1 MSRRRGSPLVTGAV
15 TVVLFLSAICGVI
28 VSGMPSGPTLSLPW
42 SHETTVKAQLADA
55 DALQPKA
62 AVQVA
67 GVKVGEVK
75 SIDIQADAALVTMT
89 LSSATYDIHRD
100 ARVLLRPHGLF
111 GPKYIELVPGSSS
124 SPKLVDGATLPK
136 RQSTQPVD
144 LGDVLQE
151 LQAPEQ
157 HQLKTFITEFG
168 KAAAGQGD
176 DVNHLLNASATLT
189 KRLDPPVANLDRVS
203 PQLSDMLVQN
213 EAFNADFSQT
223 PLDQLIANSNVTLRA
238 FSDNSDHLK
247 SLLTYADDTLTQL
260 DAGLNGRGGQI
271 RATLEQLPGTIDR
284 LHKFTDELG
293 LFGRNLTGKDTTVP
307 GDTDVTSGLIA
318 AIENPRSAFSSYD
331 CQTKTPVCPES
342 QRMYYLHVRAFNLGA
357 PLTSAFGQACNAPIF
372 GLPAPLTVP
381 CPAPTGSTTQNGGA
395 ATVTGAGGSGPSGG
409 TDLATMVAFL
419 GS

>member
-1 MSRRRGSPLVTGAV
+1 M
-15 TVVLFLSAICGVI
+15 
-28 VSGMPSGPTLSLPW
+28 
-42 SHETTVKAQLADA
+42 TVKAQLADA

-75 SIDIQADAALVTMT
+75 SIDTQGDHALVTLS

-111 GPKYIELVPGSSS
+111 GPKYIDLVPGSAS
-124 SPKLVDGATLPK
+124 SPKISDGATLPK

-157 HQLKTFITEFG
+157 KKLRTFLTEFG

-176 DVNHLLNASATLT
+176 DVNHLLNATVTLT
-189 KRLDPPVANLDRVS
+189 KTLDVPVANLDNVS

-223 PLDQLIANSNVTLRA
+223 PLDQLVANSNATLRA
-238 FSDNSDHLK
+238 FADNSDHLK
-247 SLLTYADDTLTQL
+247 SLLVYADDTLTQL
-260 DAGLNGRGGQI
+260 DGGLNGRSGQI

-284 LHKFTDELG
+284 LQRFTDELG
-293 LFGRNLTGKDTTVP
+293 LFGRNLTGTDTTVP
-307 GDTDVTSGLIA
+307 GDTNVTSGLIA

-342 QRMYYLHVRAFNLGA
+342 QRLYYLHVRAFNLSA
-357 PLTSAFGQACNAPIF
+357 PVTDQFGQICGLPIF
-372 GLPAPLTVP
+372 GTPAKGP
-381 CPAPTGSTTQNGGA
+381 CPAATGSATQNGGA
-395 ATVTGAGGSGPSGG
+395 ATVTGSSSSGSPGGG
-409 TDLATMVAFL
+409 TDLTTMAAFL